1 MTIFLLLTKV
11 LTVVVDKGRVVI
23 ECVVG
28 GVVVVVVVDD
38 NAGFQILNCQKFTS
52 ISVKQY

>member
-1 MTIFLLLTKV
+1 
-11 LTVVVDKGRVVI
+11 VVVNKGRVVT
-23 ECVVG
+23 ECVDG

-38 NAGFQILNCQKFTS
+38 NAGFQILNCQKLTS

>member
-38 NAGFQILNCQKFTS
+38 NAGFQILNCQKVTS